1 MSTTRIYIFNVVSV
15 HASTV
20 DQESRESR
28 LRAEIKR
35 LVQAWSDP
43 ALTQALSSFGVF
55 CGRLG
60 LSEFPDFFLSSQ
72 AEQVEDWSQLPLGED
87 GEALRDRISA
97 VSEVSDRHLSLIHI

>member
-1 MSTTRIYIFNVVSV
+1 MSTTRIYIFNVASV

-35 LVQAWSDP
+35 LVQAWNDP
-43 ALTQALSSFGVF
+43 ALTQALSSFGAF

-60 LSEFPDFFLSSQ
+60 LSEFPDFFLSSK
-72 AEQVEDWSQLPLGED
+72 AEQVEDWSRLPLSEG

-97 VSEVSDRHLSLIHI
+97 VSEVSADSSSLSI